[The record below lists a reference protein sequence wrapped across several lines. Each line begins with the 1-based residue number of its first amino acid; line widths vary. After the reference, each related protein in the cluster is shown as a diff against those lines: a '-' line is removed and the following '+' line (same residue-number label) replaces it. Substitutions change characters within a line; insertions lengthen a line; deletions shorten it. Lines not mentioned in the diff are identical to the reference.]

1 MMLELIDVAAVVIV
15 FLLLILVA
23 REIVFR
29 WRVRLRVVTG
39 DESLLEDN
47 RVKIINMT
55 QGPEGSREV
64 NALRMVPLEQE
75 LSDGQ
80 IIGDRPRNGQA
91 D

>member
-1 MMLELIDVAAVVIV
+1 MLELIDVAALVIV
-15 FLLLILVA
+15 SLLLVIVA

-47 RVKIINMT
+47 RVKIVNMT

-64 NALRMVPLEQE
+64 NALRMVPLEE
-75 LSDGQ
+75 DPSDSQ

>member
-1 MMLELIDVAAVVIV
+1 MLELIDISAVMIV

-39 DESLLEDN
+39 DESLLEDS
-47 RVKIINMT
+47 RVKIVNIT

-64 NALRMVPLEQE
+64 NALRVVPLEE
-75 LSDGQ
+75 EVSDGQ
-80 IIGDRPRNGQA
+80 VIGDRP
-91 D
+91 

>member
-1 MMLELIDVAAVVIV
+1 MLELIDVAALAIV
-15 FLLLILVA
+15 SLLLVIVA

-47 RVKIINMT
+47 RVKIVNMT

-64 NALRMVPLEQE
+64 NALRMVPL
-75 LSDGQ
+75 LSL
-80 IIGDRPRNGQA
+80 IHI
-91 D
+91 

>member
-1 MMLELIDVAAVVIV
+1 MLELIDVAAVVIV

-29 WRVRLRVVTG
+29 WRVRLRVITG

-47 RVKIINMT
+47 RVKIVNMT

-64 NALRMVPLEQE
+64 NALRMVPLEE
-75 LSDGQ
+75 DPSDSQ
-80 IIGDRPRNGQA
+80 I
-91 D
+91 

>member
-1 MMLELIDVAAVVIV
+1 MLELIDVAAIVIV
-15 FLLLILVA
+15 FLLLVLIA

-47 RVKIINMT
+47 RVKIVNMT

-64 NALRMVPLEQE
+64 NALRMVPLEE
-75 LSDGQ
+75 DPSDSQ

>member
-1 MMLELIDVAAVVIV
+1 MLGLIDASAVVV
-15 FLLLILVA
+15 LLLLLILVA

-39 DESLLEDN
+39 DERLLEDS
-47 RVKIINMT
+47 RVKIVNMT
-55 QGPEGSREV
+55 QGPEGSHEV
-64 NALRMVPLEQE
+64 NALRMVPLEE
-75 LSDGQ
+75 GPSDSQ

>member
-1 MMLELIDVAAVVIV
+1 MLELIDVAALAIV
-15 FLLLILVA
+15 SLLLVIVA

-47 RVKIINMT
+47 RVKIVNMT

-64 NALRMVPLEQE
+64 NALRMVPLEE
-75 LSDGQ
+75 CPSDSQ

>member
-1 MMLELIDVAAVVIV
+1 MLELIDLAAVVIV

-47 RVKIINMT
+47 RGKIVYMT

-64 NALRMVPLEQE
+64 QALRMVPLEE
-75 LSDGQ
+75 DLSDGQ
-80 IIGDRPRNGQA
+80 IIGDRPRNSQA

>member
-1 MMLELIDVAAVVIV
+1 MLELIDVAALVIV
-15 FLLLILVA
+15 SLLLVIVA

-47 RVKIINMT
+47 RVKIVNMT

-64 NALRMVPLEQE
+64 NALRMVPHEE
-75 LSDGQ
+75 GPSDSQ

>member
-1 MMLELIDVAAVVIV
+1 MMLELIDISAVMIV

-39 DESLLEDN
+39 DESLLEDS
-47 RVKIINMT
+47 RVKIVNIT

-64 NALRMVPLEQE
+64 NALRMVPLEE
-75 LSDGQ
+75 EVSDGQ
-80 IIGDRPRNGQA
+80 VIGDRP
-91 D
+91 

>member
-1 MMLELIDVAAVVIV
+1 MLELIDVAALAIV
-15 FLLLILVA
+15 SLLLVIVA

-47 RVKIINMT
+47 RVKIVNMT

-64 NALRMVPLEQE
+64 NALRMVPLEGGP
-75 LSDGQ
+75 SDSQ

>member
-1 MMLELIDVAAVVIV
+1 MLELIDVAALSIV
-15 FLLLILVA
+15 SLLLFIVA
-23 REIVFR
+23 REILFR

-47 RVKIINMT
+47 RVKIVNMT

-64 NALRMVPLEQE
+64 NALRMVPLKED
-75 LSDGQ
+75 LSDSQ

>member
-1 MMLELIDVAAVVIV
+1 MLELIDVAALVIV
-15 FLLLILVA
+15 FLLLVLVA

-47 RVKIINMT
+47 RVKIVNMT

-64 NALRMVPLEQE
+64 NALRMVPLEE
-75 LSDGQ
+75 DPSDNQ
-80 IIGDRPRNGQA
+80 I
-91 D
+91 

>member
-39 DESLLEDN
+39 DESLLEDS
-47 RVKIINMT
+47 RVKIVNIT

-64 NALRMVPLEQE
+64 NALRVVPLEE
-75 LSDGQ
+75 EVSDGQ
-80 IIGDRPRNGQA
+80 VIGDRP
-91 D
+91 

>member
-1 MMLELIDVAAVVIV
+1 MLELIDVAALAIV
-15 FLLLILVA
+15 SLLLVIVA

-47 RVKIINMT
+47 RVKIVNMT

-64 NALRMVPLEQE
+64 NALRMVPLKGGP
-75 LSDGQ
+75 SDSQ

>member
-1 MMLELIDVAAVVIV
+1 MLELIDVAALVIV
-15 FLLLILVA
+15 FLLLVIVA

-47 RVKIINMT
+47 RVKIVNMT

-64 NALRMVPLEQE
+64 NALRMVPLEE
-75 LSDGQ
+75 GPSDSQ

>member
-1 MMLELIDVAAVVIV
+1 MLELIDVAAIVIV

-47 RVKIINMT
+47 RVKIVNMT

-64 NALRMVPLEQE
+64 NALRMVPLKED
-75 LSDGQ
+75 LSDSQ
-80 IIGDRPRNGQA
+80 IIGNRP
-91 D
+91 

>member
-1 MMLELIDVAAVVIV
+1 MLGLIDASAVVV
-15 FLLLILVA
+15 LFLLLILVA

-39 DESLLEDN
+39 DERLLEDS
-47 RVKIINMT
+47 RVKIVNIT

-64 NALRMVPLEQE
+64 DALRMVPLGEE
-75 LSDGQ
+75 VSDGQ
-80 IIGDRPRNGQA
+80 VVGDRPRNGQA

>member
-1 MMLELIDVAAVVIV
+1 MLGLIDVAALAIV
-15 FLLLILVA
+15 SLLLVIVA

-47 RVKIINMT
+47 RVKIVNMT

-64 NALRMVPLEQE
+64 NALRMVPLEE
-75 LSDGQ
+75 EVSDGQ
-80 IIGDRPRNGQA
+80 VIGDRP
-91 D
+91 

>member
-1 MMLELIDVAAVVIV
+1 MLELIDVAAIVIV
-15 FLLLILVA
+15 FLLLVLVA

-47 RVKIINMT
+47 RVKIVNMT

-64 NALRMVPLEQE
+64 NALRMVPLEE
-75 LSDGQ
+75 DPSDSQ
-80 IIGDRPRNGQA
+80 I
-91 D
+91 

>member
-1 MMLELIDVAAVVIV
+1 MLELIDISAVMIV

-39 DESLLEDN
+39 DESLLEDS
-47 RVKIINMT
+47 RVKIVNIT

-64 NALRMVPLEQE
+64 NALRMVPLEE
-75 LSDGQ
+75 EVSDGQ
-80 IIGDRPRNGQA
+80 VISDRP
-91 D
+91 

>member
-1 MMLELIDVAAVVIV
+1 MLELIDISAVMIV

-39 DESLLEDN
+39 DESLLEDS
-47 RVKIINMT
+47 RVKIVNIT

-64 NALRMVPLEQE
+64 NALRMVPLEE
-75 LSDGQ
+75 EVSDGQ
-80 IIGDRPRNGQA
+80 VVGDRP
-91 D
+91 

>member
-1 MMLELIDVAAVVIV
+1 MLELIDVAAIVIV
-15 FLLLILVA
+15 LLLLVLIA

-47 RVKIINMT
+47 RVKIVNMT

-64 NALRMVPLEQE
+64 NALRMVPLEE
-75 LSDGQ
+75 DPSDSQ
-80 IIGDRPRNGQA
+80 I
-91 D
+91 

>member
-1 MMLELIDVAAVVIV
+1 MLELIDISAVMIV

-39 DESLLEDN
+39 DESLLEDS
-47 RVKIINMT
+47 RVKIVNIT

-64 NALRMVPLEQE
+64 NALRMVPLEE
-75 LSDGQ
+75 EVSDGQ
-80 IIGDRPRNGQA
+80 VIGDRP
-91 D
+91 

>member
-23 REIVFR
+23 REFVFR

-47 RVKIINMT
+47 RVKIVNIT